1 MRLSLKTRL
10 VGNFVVVIT
19 ICGAVAAV
27 VGVRMIGE
35 GIVRQAQDKVRLDLN
50 SARVIC
56 RQTVDQVRD
65 TVRYTAGRF
74 FVRDALVAGDL
85 SRLMSELERIR
96 QNESLDVLTL
106 ADAEGIVF
114 VRARNPEVRGD
125 NLATSEV
132 IRKALSGRCVVAATE
147 IVPRDGLL
155 KEGQD
160 LAGRARLQFVPTP
173 RAKKTD
179 KTEKTSGMM
188 LSAAAPVFGVD
199 AELLG
204 VLYGGRLIDRDCS
217 LVDKIRETVYQG
229 EVYHGR
235 EMGTATIFQ
244 GDLRIST
251 NVLTADGKRA
261 IGTRV
266 SEEVY
271 ERVLVEGKHWVERAF
286 VVNDWYITAYE
297 PITDVSGAIVG
308 ILYVGLLE
316 RPFADM
322 RRNTLTA
329 FLGIMFGGIGL
340 AVALCLLLSRALV
353 HPVNELMLAAQEL
366 AAGDLDRRVGLDESI
381 EEISALGEAFN
392 SMASAIRERDEELR
406 RRAQEEISKSEK
418 LALAGRLAAG
428 VAHEINNPLGGIL
441 LFSRLLLRKAPAEGV
456 ERENL
461 ERIARE
467 AERCKSIVQGL
478 LDFARQREPAAET
491 LNINTVVNKALALL
505 TSQSLFHNIEVATD
519 LGLSLPLACV
529 DASQMQQV
537 FVNIIMNA
545 AEAMA
550 GKGIL
555 TITSRVG
562 EGGNIEVSFR
572 DTGCGIPREDL
583 DCLFEPFFTTKEV
596 GRGTGL
602 GLSISHGIVKSHGG
616 ELNVTSQIGQG
627 TEFVISLPP
636 AQKET

>member
-1 MRLSLKTRL
+1 MWTRITGLIDTWRNPMAEFKKRLLL
-10 VGNFVVVIT
+10 VIT
-19 ICGAVAAV
+19 GLFV
-27 VGVRMIGE
+27 
-35 GIVRQAQDKVRLDLN
+35 L
-50 SARVIC
+50 S
-56 RQTVDQVRD
+56 TV
-65 TVRYTAGRF
+65 
-74 FVRDALVAGDL
+74 
-85 SRLMSELERIR
+85 
-96 QNESLDVLTL
+96 
-106 ADAEGIVF
+106 
-114 VRARNPEVRGD
+114 
-125 NLATSEV
+125 
-132 IRKALSGRCVVAATE
+132 VVAAT
-147 IVPRDGLL
+147 
-155 KEGQD
+155 K
-160 LAGRARLQFVPTP
+160 
-173 RAKKTD
+173 AKSKKD
-179 KTEKTSGMM
+179 SAAEKDEEPVAVKVDTSGGGGKV
-188 LSAAAPVFGVD
+188 SA
-199 AELLG
+199 E
-204 VLYGGRLIDRDCS
+204 
-217 LVDKIRETVYQG
+217 KIVR
-229 EVYHGR
+229 R
-235 EMGTATIFQ
+235 
-244 GDLRIST
+244 
-251 NVLTADGKRA
+251 GKRA
-261 IGTRV
+261 TALVEVPVKRGTRTGTG
-266 SEEVY
+266 Y
-271 ERVLVEGKHWVERAF
+271 
-286 VVNDWYITAYE
+286 
-297 PITDVSGAIVG
+297 
-308 ILYVGLLE
+308 
-316 RPFADM
+316 
-322 RRNTLTA
+322 
-329 FLGIMFGGIGL
+329 
-340 AVALCLLLSRALV
+340 
-353 HPVNELMLAAQEL
+353 
-366 AAGDLDRRVGLDESI
+366 
-381 EEISALGEAFN
+381 
-392 SMASAIRERDEELR
+392 ASAFCI
-406 RRAQEEISKSEK
+406 
-418 LALAGRLAAG
+418 
-428 VAHEINNPLGGIL
+428 HETG
-441 LFSRLLLRKAPAEGV
+441 LFLTNHHVVEKAPAEGV